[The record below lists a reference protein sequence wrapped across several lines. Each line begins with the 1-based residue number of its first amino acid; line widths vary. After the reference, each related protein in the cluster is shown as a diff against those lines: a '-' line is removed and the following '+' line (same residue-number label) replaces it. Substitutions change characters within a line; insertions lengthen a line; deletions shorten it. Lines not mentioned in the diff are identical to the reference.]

1 MLLYLIII
9 DNNMYVSQR
18 IRKAAKAFKESLK
31 KDKKEAKAE
40 TTNKK
45 TTDKK
50 DTPAK
55 AKEDKSKK
63 EIKK

>member
-1 MLLYLIII
+1 
-9 DNNMYVSQR
+9 MYVSQR

>member
-1 MLLYLIII
+1 MFTS
-9 DNNMYVSQR
+9 NR

-31 KDKKEAKAE
+31 KADTK
-40 TTNKK
+40 NK
-45 TTDKK
+45 TTDKP
-50 DTPAK
+50 TPAK